1 MVLLTIGL
9 VFAAVA
15 SLLHG
20 FFFYLESVV
29 FTTPST
35 WKRFGVASQAD
46 ADVLKPMAY
55 NQGFYN
61 LFLAIGTIVGIVL
74 AAAGHTAVGGAL
86 AIFGTASMAMAGVV
100 LVSTGRER
108 IRAAA
113 IQFAPAALA
122 VLLTAIG
129 LAAR

>member
-1 MVLLTIGL
+1 MVLLTIGF

-29 FTTPST
+29 FTTPPT
-35 WKRFGVASQAD
+35 WKRFGVTSQAD

-86 AIFGTASMAMAGVV
+86 AIFGTSSMALAGVV
-100 LVSTGRER
+100 LASTGRAM

-113 IQFAPAALA
+113 IQFVPAALA

-129 LAAR
+129 LATR

>member
-1 MVLLTIGL
+1 MVVFTIGL
-9 VFAAVA
+9 VFATVA

-20 FFFYLESVV
+20 FFFYLESVA

-35 WKRFGVASQAD
+35 WKRFGVATQAD

-55 NQGFYN
+55 NQGYYN

-74 AAAGHTAVGGAL
+74 AATGHTAVGGAL
-86 AIFGTASMAMAGVV
+86 VIFGTSSMALAGVV

-113 IQFAPAALA
+113 IQFVPAALA
-122 VLLTAIG
+122 VLLTVTG
-129 LAAR
+129 LATR

>member
-15 SLLHG
+15 SLLHV
-20 FFFYLESVV
+20 FFFYLESVA
-29 FTTPST
+29 FTAPST

-46 ADVLKPMAY
+46 AEVLKPMAY

-61 LFLAIGTIVGIVL
+61 LFLAIGTIVGIILV
-74 AAAGHTAVGGAL
+74 AVGHTAVGGAL
-86 AIFGTASMAMAGVV
+86 ALFGTASMALAGVV
-100 LVSTGRER
+100 LASTGSAM

-113 IQFAPAALA
+113 IQFVPAALA
-122 VLLTAIG
+122 VLLTSIG
-129 LAAR
+129 LATR

>member
-9 VFAAVA
+9 GFAAVA

-20 FFFYLESVV
+20 FFFYLESMS
-29 FTTPST
+29 FTNPST

-61 LFLAIGTIVGIVL
+61 LFLAVGSIIGIVL
-74 AAAGHTAVGGAL
+74 VAAGNTAVGAAL
-86 AIFGTASMAMAGVV
+86 VIFGTASMALAGVV
-100 LVSTGRER
+100 LLSTGRER

-113 IQFAPAALA
+113 IQFLPAVLA
-122 VLLTAIG
+122 VLFTALG
-129 LAAR
+129 LATR

>member
-9 VFAAVA
+9 VFAVVA

-29 FTTPST
+29 FTSPST
-35 WKRFGVASQAD
+35 WKRFGVATQAD
-46 ADVLKPMAY
+46 ADVLEPMAY

-61 LFLAIGTIVGIVL
+61 LFLAIGTILGVVL
-74 AAAGHTAVGGAL
+74 AAAGHAAVGGAL
-86 AIFGTASMAMAGVV
+86 VIFGTASMALAGAV

-113 IQFAPAALA
+113 IQFVPAAVA
-122 VLLTAIG
+122 VVLTAAG
-129 LAAR
+129 LATR

>member
-29 FTTPST
+29 FTTPLT
-35 WKRFGVASQAD
+35 WKRFGVDSQVD

-86 AIFGTASMAMAGVV
+86 AIFGTASMALAGVV
-100 LVSTGRER
+100 LASTGRAM

-113 IQFAPAALA
+113 IQFVPAALA

-129 LAAR
+129 LATR